1 MEPYAD
7 VTVSPTNECL
17 RFSHEDGFY
26 PVSESGHLGQ
36 ADCKNNLVLLHRN
49 LRQGT
54 TSTSMYEYDVR
65 TDLDSSSLFSL
76 PSALQSGLGTSGR
89 RLGMLANYQIEKAS

>member
-1 MEPYAD
+1 MESYGD
-7 VTVSPTNECL
+7 VTPSGSPTNERL
-17 RFSHEDGFY
+17 RQSNEDGFY

-65 TDLDSSSLFSL
+65 TDLDSSSLFSP
-76 PSALQSGLGTSGR
+76 PSAC
-89 RLGMLANYQIEKAS
+89 MLANYQTEKAS